1 MLTDGP
7 HGYHPNVSGAGP
19 TVITT
24 SLNGHFSLK
33 TTEQGVVSPGTGHTN
48 GISEE
53 KKKKQPSKRAAKCLW
68 VLNHKYKCDT

>member
-48 GISEE
+48 GISE
-53 KKKKQPSKRAAKCLW
+53 KKKKAAK
-68 VLNHKYKCDT
+68 